1 MMNGKM
7 KKLAL
12 AMGVAL
18 GGMSMVP
25 SAQAVSVAQDN
36 LGQALIFPYYTVQ
49 GGWMTLFGVTNTSSQ
64 IVAVK
69 VRFRESYNSRDVL
82 DFNIILSPH
91 DVWTGWVAETA
102 SGPAIFS
109 EDTTCTIGTI
119 TAAGVPFPSPT
130 SYVGAAA
137 DGGPTTVARM
147 NEGYVEMIMMG
158 SADPAVLPA
167 TGTLARG
174 AIHAATGTPPGCAA
188 LVQAFQNVGSL
199 PQLRSEFG
207 AYGASAADGSVG
219 NPLMG
224 TFSLVNG
231 AEGYSA
237 AGKPVTLA
245 NFSNV
250 VPAGSAFMTL
260 QLSQADAGDFFDSWH
275 EPSLDA
281 ALTPG
286 AKLTVIDTPLL
297 GGTPGSPG
305 AGGGVSAVTFA
316 LAHTNVINE
325 WTRRTNPAQGWTTAT
340 DWVITFPTKNFYVD
354 NQPGN
359 EFAGRNTGRG
369 NAVTAPGLTS
379 STLAPFTQAFA
390 DSAATPA
397 IVRGKSCDSISFQ
410 VYNREEVRATG
421 GGFSPGGTP
430 QLCYEANVLTFG
442 GSNILNSATPASI
455 DSLSGVYGWA
465 NVGFPSATTVSPGAP
480 PVISGGLPAVGFAIT
495 SRDDTNSALLSEAG
509 LVEHS
514 YVAPTVPPTA
524 P

>member
-1 MMNGKM
+1 MMNSKV

-12 AMGVAL
+12 AVSVAL

-49 GGWMTLFGVTNTSSQ
+49 KGWRRCSASRTPATRSWPSRCASANPTTRVTCWTSTSFCRRTMSGR
-64 IVAVK
+64 AGLLK
-69 VRFRESYNSRDVL
+69 PR
-82 DFNIILSPH
+82 
-91 DVWTGWVAETA
+91 

-109 EDTTCTIGTI
+109 EDNTCTIGTI

-158 SADPAVLPA
+158 SADPAVLPT

-174 AIHAATGTPPGCAA
+174 AIHAANGTPPGCAA
-188 LVQAFQNVGSL
+188 LVNAFQSVGSL
-199 PQLRSEFG
+199 TQLRSEFG
-207 AYGASAADGSVG
+207 AYGASSANGSVG

-237 AGKPVTLA
+237 SGKPVTLA
-245 NFSNV
+245 NFSDV

-260 QLSQADAGDFFDSWH
+260 QLSAADAGNFFDSWH

-297 GGTPGSPG
+297 GGTPGTPG
-305 AGGGVSAVTFA
+305 AGGGSSAVTFA

-325 WTRRTNPAQGWTTAT
+325 WTRRTNPAAGWTTAT

-369 NAVTAPGLTS
+369 NAGYIA
-379 STLAPFTQAFA
+379 
-390 DSAATPA
+390 
-397 IVRGKSCDSISFQ
+397 
-410 VYNREEVRATG
+410 
-421 GGFSPGGTP
+421 
-430 QLCYEANVLTFG
+430 
-442 GSNILNSATPASI
+442 
-455 DSLSGVYGWA
+455 W
-465 NVGFPSATTVSPGAP
+465 
-480 PVISGGLPAVGFAIT
+480 
-495 SRDDTNSALLSEAG
+495 
-509 LVEHS
+509 S
-514 YVAPTVPPTA
+514 YRL
-524 P
+524 